1 MKRLLCLLVICFAV
15 IGACSSSRT
24 NAQDNSIPTKFV
36 GKWTE
41 HTAGVKEGATLSIT
55 SIDLATG
62 QLKGKWI
69 PPTGAA
75 AGKEFDI
82 IGWVSTVP
90 SPDKQLDHVIAVTFS
105 VSLTTYGSVTSYTGF
120 FKDDTIIVL
129 SQNVRPNSRYEW
141 DHITANEA
149 VFTKN
154 P

>member
-41 HTAGVKEGATLSIT
+41 HTAGVKEGATLNIT
-55 SIDLATG
+55 SVDPATG
-62 QLKGKWI
+62 QMKGKWI

-82 IGWVSTVP
+82 IGWVSTIP
-90 SPDKQLDHVIAVTFS
+90 PADKQLDHVIVVTFS

-120 FKDDTIIVL
+120 LKDDKMIVL
-129 SQNVRPNSRYEW
+129 SQNVRP
-141 DHITANEA
+141 
-149 VFTKN
+149 
-154 P
+154 

>member
-1 MKRLLCLLVICFAV
+1 M
-15 IGACSSSRT
+15 RT
-24 NAQDNSIPTKFV
+24 AAQDTSIPVKFV

-41 HTAGVKEGATLSIT
+41 HTAGVKEGATLNIT
-55 SIDLATG
+55 SVDPATG
-62 QLKGKWI
+62 QMKGKWI

-82 IGWVSTVP
+82 TGWVSTLAT
-90 SPDKQLDHVIAVTFS
+90 PDKQLDHVIVTFS

-120 FKDDTIIVL
+120 FKDDKIIVL
-129 SQNVRPNSRYEW
+129 SQNVKPNSRYEW

-154 P
+154 S